1 VPVFDS
7 FSDHAMDYAAS
18 GEFCNYK
25 SDCPMVLSLVPAF
38 MRIPVATVVLMNKRT
53 ATGTAPCHRKI
64 LLSKEMM
71 KIFGRSK

>member
-1 VPVFDS
+1 
-7 FSDHAMDYAAS
+7 
-18 GEFCNYK
+18 
-25 SDCPMVLSLVPAF
+25 MVLSLVPAF